1 MLTVYTD
8 AGNTRRRSKQ
18 MDKKYADKIVT
29 EYMQKIFGFALSKLM
44 NTDKAEELASRIIFD
59 VYISLLK
66 TDSVQNID
74 GYIYRV
80 ASNVYAR
87 FVDEE
92 ARGRYIALDE
102 AGIICEH
109 DFTLDFEKNEDY
121 IRLRREI
128 SYLGKTQREIIVMQY
143 FDRLKQNEIAKRLN
157 IPLGT
162 VKWHLHDA
170 RKQIKNKL
178 EGKKMNENVKG
189 TLGVKPVKL
198 NMGMSGNAP
207 DGKNTSYYL
216 AKLISQNI
224 AYSAYHEP
232 KTITEIA
239 EELGVSAAFI
249 EDEVEYLEEYGFI
262 DKVAGGKYQTNIFIR
277 EPSQEASTRK
287 HELYKKYAK
296 ILRDKYVPLIFDA
309 LRDYKSKKIYSP
321 EDDINFLM
329 WSAVAY
335 CCRNKL
341 VADYDY
347 DSISRYRVKRK
358 DGGDYIALAW
368 IDDGIKYSYDFKKYN
383 VPNNMTRMEKH
394 THSWQLTSYYDSRT
408 EDYMDNKGED
418 YEYLYEHITGKI
430 TKTPENADKY
440 KRLFDKGYLVTKGDA
455 EYVNMIISANSE
467 SDFTKFLPG
476 MTAELKAIGDELNA
490 EILKLETVPAH
501 MQDLHRASC
510 SNSLCDQNMVAYVFE
525 LLVEDGTLKPLTD
538 AQKQSV
544 CTIMF
549 CDTLPQ

>member
-1 MLTVYTD
+1 
-8 AGNTRRRSKQ
+8 
-18 MDKKYADKIVT
+18 MDKAFTDKIIT
-29 EYMQKIFGFALSKLM
+29 EYMQKIFGFALSKVM
-44 NTDKAEELASRIIFD
+44 NTNKAEELASRIIFD
-59 VYISLLK
+59 VYMSLLR

-80 ASNVYAR
+80 ANNVYAR
-87 FVDEE
+87 YVDEE
-92 ARGRYIALDE
+92 VKSRYIALDE
-102 AGIICEH
+102 AGIIYEH
-109 DFTLDFEKNEDY
+109 DFMLDFEKNEDY

-128 SYLGKTQREIIVMQY
+128 SYLGRTQRKIIVMYY

-170 RKQIKNKL
+170 KKQIKKKL
-178 EGKKMNENVKG
+178 EGKKMREHKKG
-189 TLGVKPVKL
+189 TLGIKPVKL
-198 NMGMSGNAP
+198 YMGMSGNAV
-207 DGKNTSYYL
+207 DGKNTNYYL

-224 AYSAYHEP
+224 AYAAFHEP

-249 EDEVEYLEEYGFI
+249 EDEVAYLEEYGFM
-262 DKVAGGKYQTNIFIR
+262 DKIAGGKYQTNIFIR
-277 EPSQEASTRK
+277 EPSQEASERK

-321 EDDINFLM
+321 DDDFNFLM

-335 CCRNKL
+335 CCRHKL
-341 VADYDY
+341 VDEDYDY
-347 DSISRYRVKRK
+347 NSISRYQVKRK

-368 IDDGIKYSYDFKKYN
+368 VDTNFKLSYEFRKYN
-383 VPNNMTRMEKH
+383 VPNNMTRMGKY

-408 EDYMDNKGED
+408 EDYMDNKNED
-418 YEYLYEHITGKI
+418 YEYLYEYITGKI
-430 TKTPENADKY
+430 TKTSENADKY
-440 KRLFDKGYLVTKGDA
+440 KRLFDKGYLVTRGDA
-455 EYVNMIISANSE
+455 EYVNMVISANPE
-467 SDFTKFLPG
+467 VEFAQFLPS
-476 MTAELKAIGDELNA
+476 MTAELKTVGDELNA
-490 EILKLETVPAH
+490 EMLKLETVPPH
-501 MQDLHRASC
+501 MQDLHSASC
-510 SNSLCDQNMVAYVFE
+510 RNCLCNQNMVAYIFE

-549 CDTLPQ
+549 CDKLPQ

>member
-1 MLTVYTD
+1 
-8 AGNTRRRSKQ
+8 
-18 MDKKYADKIVT
+18 MDKISADKIIT

-44 NTDKAEELASRIIFD
+44 NTDKAEELASRITFD

-66 TDSVQNID
+66 TDGIQNID
-74 GYIYRV
+74 GYIYRI
-80 ASNVYAR
+80 ARNVYAR
-87 FVDEE
+87 FIDEK

-102 AGIICEH
+102 AEIICEH

-128 SYLGKTQREIIVMQY
+128 SYLAKTQREIIVMHY
-143 FDRLKQNEIAKRLN
+143 FDRLKQNEIANRLN

-178 EGKKMNENVKG
+178 EDKKMQEHEKWA
-189 TLGVKPVKL
+189 LGVKPVKL
-198 NMGMSGNAP
+198 YMGMSGNAP
-207 DGKNTSYYL
+207 DGKDTSYYL

-224 AYSAYHEP
+224 AYAAYHEP

-239 EELGVSAAFI
+239 EELGVAAAFV
-249 EDEVEYLEEYGFI
+249 EDEAAYLEEYGFV

-277 EPSQEASTRK
+277 EPSQEASERK

-296 ILRDKYVPLIFDA
+296 ILREKYVPLIFDA

-321 EDDINFLM
+321 DDDFNFLM

-341 VADYDY
+341 VADYDCN
-347 DSISRYRVKRK
+347 SISRYRVKRK
-358 DGGDYIALAW
+358 DGGDYIALARVST
-368 IDDGIKYSYDFKKYN
+368 DFKTSYDLKKYN
-383 VPNNMTRMEKH
+383 VPNNMTRIGNY

-408 EDYMDNKGED
+408 VDYTDNKNED

-430 TKTPENADKY
+430 TKTAENADKY
-440 KRLFDKGYLVTKGDA
+440 KRLFDKGYLVANGDT
-455 EYVNMIISANSE
+455 EYVNMIISANTE
-467 SDFTKFLPG
+467 ADFVKFLPG
-476 MTAELKAIGDELNA
+476 MTAELKTVGDELNA
-490 EILKLETVPAH
+490 EIIKLESVPPH
-501 MQDLHRASC
+501 MQDLHRAFC
-510 SNSLCDQNMVAYVFE
+510 SNCLCEQNMAAYVFE
-525 LLVEDGTLKPLTD
+525 LLFEDGTLKPLTD
-538 AQKQSV
+538 TQKQSV

-549 CDTLPQ
+549 CDTLPK